1 MTARCVRP
9 TLALAI
15 AAAVVVSAANAG
27 RTAGARSSCKPVVSP
42 TRVLYCGPA
51 TATLSVFP
59 GVVFR
64 HGTCQVK
71 TTGGR
76 PALYL
81 VLGVGTTNRLTNN
94 GMPFFVLNV
103 TGPLQHPLAGGV
115 SAFSAGKRWAGI
127 GVSFNGNAGGGTF
140 VVRGIHGSSGVARGG
155 FRCS

>member
-1 MTARCVRP
+1 MTARYVRA

-15 AAAVVVSAANAG
+15 AAAVVVSAANAE
-27 RTAGARSSCKPVVSP
+27 RTAGARSACKPVVSP
-42 TRVLYCGPA
+42 TRVLYCGDA

-59 GVVFR
+59 GVVFQ

-76 PALYL
+76 TALSL
-81 VLGVGTTNRLTNN
+81 VLGVGTTNRL
-94 GMPFFVLNV
+94 NV
-103 TGPLQHPLAGGV
+103 TGTLQHPVAGGV

-140 VVRGIHGSSGVARGG
+140 VVRGIHGSPGVARGG